1 MSDNSSGGL
10 GAGESAVGPSQP
22 PPPRSDGLRIWPSR
36 ARAPSGEVPEAA
48 GLWGVG
54 RRFRNRLVGDTLQ
67 RPEPTSGSA
76 GFATT
81 LNSVVDLCVLLISI
95 SIATMLSVSERP
107 VEISF
112 PEFVFTTFAAGLVW
126 VIACAVLRH
135 YDLRA
140 FERDAV
146 EDACLVSVMVIG
158 LAIFTASSLLDGL
171 AWSETSLIV
180 FRTVHHGP
188 WFGPRQSPILRRRQI
203 QPARPSEVRSA
214 APKDRQQRAVAQP
227 HQDREITS
235 ALHHEDRAATIEAQ
249 RDEPD
254 QDPT

>member
-1 MSDNSSGGL
+1 MSDNSSGGV
-10 GAGESAVGPSQP
+10 GAGESAVGPSQQ
-22 PPPRSDGLRIWPSR
+22 PPPRNYGLRIWPRR
-36 ARAPSGEVPEAA
+36 ARVRSGEVTEAAA

-54 RRFRNRLVGDTLQ
+54 RRFRNRLVRDNIQ
-67 RPEPTSGSA
+67 QPELSSSA

-140 FERDAV
+140 FERD
-146 EDACLVSVMVIG
+146 
-158 LAIFTASSLLDGL
+158 
-171 AWSETSLIV
+171 
-180 FRTVHHGP
+180 
-188 WFGPRQSPILRRRQI
+188 
-203 QPARPSEVRSA
+203 
-214 APKDRQQRAVAQP
+214 
-227 HQDREITS
+227 
-235 ALHHEDRAATIEAQ
+235 
-249 RDEPD
+249 
-254 QDPT
+254 